1 MFTDNSDYIVEQYI
15 KPNKVRKRL
24 INDERADLLG
34 NFDDDDSKFTKKR
47 TTKTKTKTKPIV
59 FASEEDPFTDD
70 AVDESEDEQINGD
83 KNDKND
89 EPDSSS
95 DSDSNGTAA
104 KSEAE
109 NSDSKNASDKA
120 EISEMEEETPQ
131 PKTTKAKQ
139 SNRKPVE
146 KAKKSPAKTLDLTD
160 EQIQALIR
168 GSSKKDRFVIYITN
182 LNYSTTREALTEF
195 FEAAGQVK
203 SVRVP
208 KVRRS
213 AFAFVEMSDI
223 SGFKVCIQ
231 QKSILFLSCVVN
243 GFLFSQTFQNA
254 LTFHNRTLD
263 NYTIKVQISEA
274 GKKKSANKKNILKQ
288 KNRKLAEM
296 RNETKQF
303 QRSGKGYDKT
313 LKKEIQ
319 QQKMQQNRRLAR
331 KQKSTNK
338 KQHINVLDYYCNL

>member
-1 MFTDNSDYIVEQYI
+1 MLNTALFNINWGIIIIVTIVELLFLFKFAKMFTDNSDYIVEQYI

-47 TTKTKTKTKPIV
+47 TTKTKTKPIV

-89 EPDSSS
+89 ES
-95 DSDSNGTAA
+95 DIATAEPDSNGTAE

-109 NSDSKNASDKA
+109 NSDSKNASDEA
-120 EISEMEEETPQ
+120 EISEIEEETPQ

-146 KAKKSPAKTLDLTD
+146 KAKKSPSKTLDLTD

-182 LNYSTTREALTEF
+182 LNYSTTRETLTEF

-223 SGFKVCIQ
+223 SGFKVCI
-231 QKSILFLSCVVN
+231 
-243 GFLFSQTFQNA
+243 
-254 LTFHNRTLD
+254 
-263 NYTIKVQISEA
+263 
-274 GKKKSANKKNILKQ
+274 
-288 KNRKLAEM
+288 
-296 RNETKQF
+296 
-303 QRSGKGYDKT
+303 
-313 LKKEIQ
+313 
-319 QQKMQQNRRLAR
+319 
-331 KQKSTNK
+331 
-338 KQHINVLDYYCNL
+338 